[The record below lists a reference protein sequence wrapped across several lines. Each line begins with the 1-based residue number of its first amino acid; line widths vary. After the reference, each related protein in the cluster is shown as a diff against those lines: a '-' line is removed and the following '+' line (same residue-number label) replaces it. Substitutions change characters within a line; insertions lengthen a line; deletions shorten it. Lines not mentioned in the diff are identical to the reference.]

1 MNFPVPNLFPI
12 LALSLLLEFFWLW
25 MLIDCLKHEAD
36 TPNKVCWVIVI
47 VFLNALGA
55 ALYLFMRL
63 LPRQSK
69 NTSDLF
75 PP

>member
-1 MNFPVPNLFPI
+1 MSFLAPNLFTI
-12 LALSLLLEFFWLW
+12 VSLVSLLAFFWLW
-25 MLIDCLKHEAD
+25 MLTDCLKHEAD

-47 VFLNALGA
+47 VFLSVLGA
-55 ALYLFMRL
+55 TLYLFMRL
-63 LPRQSK
+63 LPRHSK